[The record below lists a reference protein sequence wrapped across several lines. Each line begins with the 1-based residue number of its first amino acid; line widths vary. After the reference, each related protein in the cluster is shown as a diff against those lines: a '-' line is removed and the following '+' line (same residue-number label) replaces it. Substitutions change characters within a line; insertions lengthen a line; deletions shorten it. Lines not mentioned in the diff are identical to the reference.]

1 MNVYVIYKFSD
12 SDKVRKKVNE
22 IKEAINNDKGTY
34 SNKVSFFMFPNNV
47 KKKFWHR
54 EARKKIKKCNLV
66 AFFDYFDDDV
76 TDGWKNIKWELNCA
90 EKYKKRIVV
99 FKKNRRSFV
108 HKIYETDYSDI
119 EINRLRYKIRDMNE
133 ALDFFM
139 GEVNWRMDNNLIR
152 FSSATSS
159 QSTASNEDKQLLL
172 DQYRIMIDTSEKL
185 MERRQ
190 AVGSLYTTIC
200 TALIAFVG
208 ASFGFSNFFVPAIAT
223 LMSGIIIIV
232 LCYNWR
238 SSLHSYDLNNEG
250 KFAVINEIEKHLP
263 ADMFDCEYRYNTLNG
278 IRSYSARE
286 KILPLIFA
294 MFGGVMIL
302 MSVALFLIQYFSL

>member
-1 MNVYVIYKFSD
+1 MNVYVIYKFAD
-12 SDKVRKKVNE
+12 GDKVRAKVDE
-22 IKEAINNDKGTY
+22 IKEAINNNNGVY
-34 SNKVSFFMFPNNV
+34 SNKVSFFMFPSNT

-54 EARKKIKKCNLV
+54 EAKKKIKNCNIV
-66 AFFDYFDDDV
+66 AFFDYFDDDI

-99 FKKNRRSFV
+99 FKKNSKSFA
-108 HKIYETDYSDI
+108 HKIYETDYSGI
-119 EINRLRYKIRDMNE
+119 EINRLRYKIRDIDD
-133 ALDFFM
+133 AVSFFR
-139 GEVNWRMDNNLIR
+139 GEVDWRMDSSLIR
-152 FSSATSS
+152 FSSRGKEISEPSS
-159 QSTASNEDKQLLL
+159 EEKQLLL

-208 ASFGFSNFFVPAIAT
+208 ASFGFTNLLVPAIAT

-278 IRSYSARE
+278 IKSYSARE
-286 KILPLIFA
+286 KLLPSIFA
-294 MFGGVMIL
+294 MFGGVMIA
-302 MSVALFLIQYFSL
+302 MSVALLIVQYFSA